1 MNMHKS
7 APTRG
12 KWSTLLLTM
21 AALAFISKM
30 DAQTVYLNFSGG
42 GGSPFVVTW
51 SAPITYRLTES
62 TSNSGVNPYFDFQA
76 IANIGTA
83 VPVDTVAP
91 IPGGGPTYTSTG
103 AGSGDGLQTI
113 NSFYVSPIVHGVVS
127 TDDLVFRATADT
139 AATFLTV
146 GDVITLSAGSL
157 HNSTP
162 YNGVMPVSGYYNTF
176 ITDAS
181 YQTDLGSGVSAIPE
195 TSTYAAWAG
204 LAALGLAW
212 ARRPKAA
219 ASQA

>member
-30 DAQTVYLNFSGG
+30 DAQTVYLDFSGG

-51 SAPITYRLTES
+51 SAPITYTLTES

-103 AGSGDGLQTI
+103 VGSGDGLQSI
-113 NSFYVSPIVHGVVS
+113 NSFYTTSAFGVVS

-139 AATFLTV
+139 ANTLLTA

-181 YQTDLGSGVSAIPE
+181 YHNDLGSGVSAIPE
-195 TSTYAAWAG
+195 TSTYAFWAG
-204 LAALGLAW
+204 LGALGLAW
-212 ARRPKAA
+212 ARRRKAA
-219 ASQA
+219 VSQA